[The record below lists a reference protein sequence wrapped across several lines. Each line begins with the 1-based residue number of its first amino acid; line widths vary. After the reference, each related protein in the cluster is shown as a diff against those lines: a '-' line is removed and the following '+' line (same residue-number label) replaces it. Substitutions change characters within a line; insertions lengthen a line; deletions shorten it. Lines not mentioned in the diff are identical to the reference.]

1 MKFSYLWILDFVKKY
16 SLFELTPDIVQHL
29 KEMRQLVEND
39 HAYKSQERVKKEQA
53 ICKFIRRKACL
64 IEASMND
71 LGHSEGILLKQARN
85 SPYCQALVHNIASFS
100 ELKKAKKE
108 WELIE
113 TLPSRILK
121 KQEKVKKLR
130 DDE

>member
-1 MKFSYLWILDFVKKY
+1 M
-16 SLFELTPDIVQHL
+16 TPDTVQHL

-71 LGHSEGILLKQARN
+71 LGHYEGIILKQARN

>member
-1 MKFSYLWILDFVKKY
+1 M
-16 SLFELTPDIVQHL
+16 
-29 KEMRQLVEND
+29 
-39 HAYKSQERVKKEQA
+39 KKEQA

-71 LGHSEGILLKQARN
+71 LGHYEGIILKQARN
-85 SPYCQALVHNIASFS
+85 SPYCQALVHNIASFSEIIKDKNKTSTSKCS